1 MKLNARSSKVD
12 QHAMFNSRSAQV
24 AKNLR
29 SVFISEGADCFEFNN
44 EFVIDHKVGD
54 EIAQRAAVLIVN
66 RDR

>member
-1 MKLNARSSKVD
+1 
-12 QHAMFNSRSAQV
+12 MFNSRSAKV

-29 SVFISEGADCFEFNN
+29 SVFIGEGADCFEFNN